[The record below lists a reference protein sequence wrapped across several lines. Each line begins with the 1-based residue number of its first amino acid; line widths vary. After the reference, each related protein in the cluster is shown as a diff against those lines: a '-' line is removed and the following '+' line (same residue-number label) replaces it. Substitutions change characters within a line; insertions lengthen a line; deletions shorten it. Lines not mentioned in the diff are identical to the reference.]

1 MSRRIIKQDERKGLT
16 MGGGLVR
23 IGGRGRVH
31 LMGDFFFF
39 IKDRK
44 EKKRE
49 QVRRISWRRAF
60 ATERIASAKGLCG
73 GGIGLLAEGEQGSC
87 RGREKWKKLSSE
99 GQTEGGAFVACG
111 LR

>member
-1 MSRRIIKQDERKGLT
+1 MSRRRIKQNERKGLT

-23 IGGRGRVH
+23 IAGKGRVH
-31 LMGDFFFF
+31 LTDDFFFSLK
-39 IKDRK
+39 IER
-44 EKKRE
+44 KKRE

-60 ATERIASAKGLCG
+60 STERIASAKGLCG

-87 RGREKWKKLSSE
+87 RGREEWKKLSSE
-99 GQTEGGAFVACG
+99 GQNEGGAFVAYG